1 MRFFT
6 TFLMA
11 LRALRRNTMRSILT
25 ALGIIIGVAAVIAMV
40 SIGNGAKAQVQA
52 AIASMGDNLV
62 LVTPGTQ
69 SQGGGVRSGGG
80 GATTLT
86 IEDSLAIIKSFQ
98 NGPEEKDNNVAAVS
112 PYVQGQN
119 QILANGL
126 NWRSPVYGVSP
137 DYPAIRSWR
146 VAEGVFFDE
155 AEVASAAKVV
165 VVGKT
170 VVETLFPDKDISS
183 VIGQSIRIVAQGG
196 GGGGGMAVAG
206 GGAGGQGGGSNGGT
220 PFRIIGVMATKGFSN
235 NQDQDDVLFIPYTS
249 HMKRVSRSL
258 FLRTIYVQA
267 KSEDVLNQVKT
278 DVNDLLSQ
286 RHNGLPDFQVQDQA
300 DITAART
307 ASTDAMTYLLGAIAG
322 VSLLVGGI
330 GIMNIMLVSV
340 TERTREIG
348 IRLALGAHGSD
359 VLTQFLIE
367 AIVLSLLGG
376 LIGVALGIGG
386 SVILGNYKGWPV
398 EPSTMAMV
406 IAVGFSAA
414 VGVFFGYYPARK
426 AAQLDPIEALRY
438 E

>member
-1 MRFFT
+1 MRFLT
-6 TFLMA
+6 TLRMA

-62 LVTPGTQ
+62 LVGPGNQ
-69 SQGGGVRSGGG
+69 GQGGGVRSGAG

-86 IEDSLAIIKSFQ
+86 VADADAVVSSFQ
-98 NGPEEKDNNVAAVS
+98 TSDSPEENNVIAVS
-112 PYVQGQN
+112 PYVTGRAQV
-119 QILANGL
+119 LANGL
-126 NWRSPVYGVSP
+126 NWGTNVYGVGP
-137 DYPAIRSWR
+137 DFPAIRSWR
-146 VAEGVFFDE
+146 VVEGVFFDE
-155 AEVASAAKVV
+155 PEVSSSAKVA

-170 VVETLFPDKDISS
+170 IIDNLFPDTEPSA
-183 VIGQSIRIVAQGG
+183 VIGQSIRIFSQGG
-196 GGGGGMAVAG
+196 GGNGPNSGGGG
-206 GGAGGQGGGSNGGT
+206 GTGGGT
-220 PFRIIGVMATKGFSN
+220 PFRIIGIMAEKGFTST
-235 NQDQDDVLFIPYTS
+235 QDQDDVIYIPYTS
-249 HMKRVSRSL
+249 HMKRISRRINISQ
-258 FLRTIYVQA
+258 IYVQA
-267 KSEDVLNQVKT
+267 KDEDSIIKVK
-278 DVNDLLSQ
+278 NDLTDLLTQ
-286 RHNGLPDFQVQDQA
+286 RHAGTVDFTVQDQA

-367 AIVLSLLGG
+367 AISLSSLGG
-376 LIGVALGIGG
+376 LVGVALGIGG
-386 SVILGNYKGWPV
+386 SIALGNYKGWPV
-398 EPSTMAMV
+398 EPSTTAMV

>member
-1 MRFFT
+1 
-6 TFLMA
+6 MA
-11 LRALRRNTMRSILT
+11 LRALSRNTMRSILT

-52 AIASMGDNLV
+52 AIASLGDNLV
-62 LVTPGTQ
+62 LVGPGNQ
-69 SQGGGVRSGGG
+69 GQGGGVRSGFG

-86 IEDSLAIIKSFQ
+86 TADSDAIISGFQ
-98 NGPEEKDNNVAAVS
+98 RAASEKENSVVAVS
-112 PYVQGQN
+112 PYVVARG

-126 NWRSPVYGVSP
+126 NWGTSIFGVSP
-137 DYPAIRSWR
+137 DFPIIRSWR
-146 VAEGVFFDE
+146 VEAGVFFEDPE
-155 AEVASAAKVV
+155 IAASAKVAV
-165 VVGKT
+165 IGKT
-170 VVETLFPDKDISS
+170 IVDNLFPDMDPAS
-183 VIGQSIRIVAQGG
+183 VIGQSIRIFGQGG
-196 GGGGGMAVAG
+196 GGGNG
-206 GGAGGQGGGSNGGT
+206 GGT
-220 PFRIIGVMATKGFSN
+220 PFRIIGVMSSKGFNS
-235 NQDQDDVLFIPYTS
+235 NQDQDDVVFIPYTS
-249 HMKRVSRSL
+249 HMKRISRRT
-258 FLRTIYVQA
+258 FLSQIFVQA
-267 KSEDVLNQVKT
+267 KDEDSVVKVKA
-278 DVNDLLSQ
+278 DVNDLLTQ
-286 RHNGLPDFQVQDQA
+286 RHNGTIDFTVQDQA

-367 AIVLSLLGG
+367 AIALSSLGG
-376 LIGVALGIGG
+376 LVGVALGIGG
-386 SVILGNYKGWPV
+386 SIMLGNYKGWPV
-398 EPSTMAMV
+398 EPSTSAMV

>member
-1 MRFFT
+1 MRFFIT
-6 TFLMA
+6 LRMA
-11 LRALRRNTMRSILT
+11 LRALSRNTMRSILT

-62 LVTPGTQ
+62 LIGPGNQ
-69 SQGGGVRSGGG
+69 SQGGGVRGGAG
-80 GATTLT
+80 AATTLT
-86 IEDSLAIIKSFQ
+86 PADADAIVSNFQTSATPEDNSVI
-98 NGPEEKDNNVAAVS
+98 AVS
-112 PYVQGQN
+112 SYATGRGQV
-119 QILANGL
+119 LANGL
-126 NWRSPVYGVSP
+126 NWATSIYGVGP
-137 DYPAIRSWR
+137 DFPAIRSWR

-155 AEVASAAKVV
+155 PEVTASAKVA

-170 VVETLFPDKDISS
+170 IIDNLFPDADPAS
-183 VIGQSIRIVAQGG
+183 VIGQSIRIYGQGNGNGG
-196 GGGGGMAVAG
+196 GGGGGG
-206 GGAGGQGGGSNGGT
+206 TGGGT
-220 PFRIIGVMATKGFSN
+220 PFRIIGVMSSKGFTST
-235 NQDQDDVLFIPYTS
+235 QDQDDVIYIPFTS
-249 HMKRVSRSL
+249 HMKRISRKTNISQ
-258 FLRTIYVQA
+258 IYVQA
-267 KSEDVLNQVKT
+267 KDEDSIVKVKN
-278 DVNDLLSQ
+278 DVNDLLTQ
-286 RHNGLPDFQVQDQA
+286 RHNGTVDFTVQDQA

-367 AIVLSLLGG
+367 AIALSSLGG
-376 LIGVALGIGG
+376 LVGVALGIGG
-386 SVILGNYKGWPV
+386 SIALGNYKGWPV
-398 EPSTMAMV
+398 EPSTAAMV

>member
-1 MRFFT
+1 MRFFIT
-6 TFLMA
+6 LRMA

-52 AIASMGDNLV
+52 AIASLGDNLV
-62 LVTPGTQ
+62 LIFPGNQ
-69 SQGGGVRSGGG
+69 GQGGGVRSGFG

-86 IEDSLAIIKSFQ
+86 PADSDAIVASFQ
-98 NGPEEKDNNVAAVS
+98 RSVASGDNSVIGVS
-112 PYVQGQN
+112 PYVFSRGQV
-119 QILANGL
+119 LANGL
-126 NWRSPVYGVSP
+126 NWATQIFGVGP
-137 DYPAIRSWR
+137 DLPTIRSWR
-146 VAEGVFFDE
+146 VAEGVFFED
-155 AEVASAAKVV
+155 AEVAASAKVA

-170 VVETLFPDKDISS
+170 VIDNLFPDMDAAS
-183 VIGQSIRIVAQGG
+183 VVGQSIRVFGQNGG
-196 GGGGGMAVAG
+196 
-206 GGAGGQGGGSNGGT
+206 GGT
-220 PFRIIGVMATKGFSN
+220 PFKIIGVMASKGFIGN
-235 NQDQDDVLFIPYTS
+235 NDQDDVIFIPHTS
-249 HMKRVSRSL
+249 HMKRISRRT
-258 FLRTIYVQA
+258 FLSQIYVQA
-267 KSEDVLNQVKT
+267 KDEQSVVKAKN
-278 DVNDLLSQ
+278 DINDLLTQ
-286 RHNGLPDFQVQDQA
+286 RHNGTADFTVQDQA

-348 IRLALGAHGSD
+348 IRLALGAHGRD

-367 AIVLSLLGG
+367 AIALSSLGG

-386 SVILGNYKGWPV
+386 SIMLGNYKGWPV
-398 EPSTMAMV
+398 EPSTTAMV

>member
-1 MRFFT
+1 MRFFIT
-6 TFLMA
+6 LKMA
-11 LRALRRNTMRSILT
+11 LRALRRNTMRSVLT
-25 ALGIIIGVAAVIAMV
+25 GLGIIIGVAAVIAMV

-52 AIASMGDNLV
+52 AIASLGDNLV
-62 LVTPGTQ
+62 LVGPGNQ
-69 SQGGGVRSGGG
+69 GQGGGVRSGFG

-86 IEDSLAIIKSFQ
+86 PADSEAIVASFQ
-98 NGPEEKDNNVAAVS
+98 SSKTNADNSVIAVS
-112 PYVQGQN
+112 PYVVARG

-126 NWRSPVYGVSP
+126 NWNTQIYGVAP
-137 DYPAIRSWR
+137 DFPIIRSWR
-146 VAEGVFFDE
+146 VASGVFFEDP
-155 AEVASAAKVV
+155 EVAASAKVA

-170 VVETLFPDKDISS
+170 IIENLFPDMDANS
-183 VIGQSIRIVAQGG
+183 VIGQSIRIFGQGG
-196 GGGGGMAVAG
+196 GGGGG
-206 GGAGGQGGGSNGGT
+206 GGSGGT
-220 PFRIIGVMATKGFSN
+220 PFRIIGVMASKGFTSS
-235 NQDQDDVLFIPYTS
+235 QDQDDVIFIPYTS
-249 HMKRVSRSL
+249 HMKRISRRTYLS
-258 FLRTIYVQA
+258 TIYVQA
-267 KSEDVLNQVKT
+267 KNEDTVAKVKT
-278 DVNDLLSQ
+278 DVNDLLTQ
-286 RHNGLPDFQVQDQA
+286 RHNGTIDFTVQDQA

-348 IRLALGAHGSD
+348 IRMALGAHGSD

-367 AIVLSLLGG
+367 AIALSSLGG
-376 LIGVALGIGG
+376 LVGVALGIGG
-386 SVILGNYKGWPV
+386 SILLGDYKGWPV
-398 EPSTMAMV
+398 EPSTSAMV

>member
-1 MRFFT
+1 MRFFIT
-6 TFLMA
+6 LRMA

-52 AIASMGDNLV
+52 AIASLGDNLV
-62 LVTPGTQ
+62 LVGPGNQ
-69 SQGGGVRSGGG
+69 GQGGGVRSGFG

-86 IEDSLAIIKSFQ
+86 TADADAISASFQ
-98 NGPEEKDNNVAAVS
+98 HAASDSDNSVVALS
-112 PYVQGQN
+112 PYVVGRA

-126 NWRSPVYGVSP
+126 NWGTQVYGVAP
-137 DYPAIRSWR
+137 DFPVIRSWR
-146 VAEGVFFDE
+146 VAEGVFFEDP
-155 AEVASAAKVV
+155 EVTAAAKVA

-170 VVETLFPDKDISS
+170 IIDNLFPDMDAAS
-183 VIGQSIRIVAQGG
+183 VIGQSIRILGQGG
-196 GGGGGMAVAG
+196 GGGGGG
-206 GGAGGQGGGSNGGT
+206 GNAGGT
-220 PFRIIGVMATKGFSN
+220 PFRIIGVMSSKGFN
-235 NQDQDDVLFIPYTS
+235 ANQDQDDVVFIPYTS
-249 HMKRVSRSL
+249 HMKRISRRT
-258 FLRTIYVQA
+258 FLSQIFVQA
-267 KSEDVLNQVKT
+267 RDEDSVAKVKA
-278 DVNDLLSQ
+278 DVTDLLTQ
-286 RHNGLPDFQVQDQA
+286 RHNGTVDFTVQDQA

-348 IRLALGAHGSD
+348 IRLALGAHGKD

-367 AIVLSLLGG
+367 AIALSSLGG
-376 LIGVALGIGG
+376 LVGVALGIGG
-386 SVILGNYKGWPV
+386 SVMLGNYKGWPV
-398 EPSTMAMV
+398 EPSTTAMV

-426 AAQLDPIEALRY
+426 AAQLDPIDALRY

>member
-1 MRFFT
+1 MRFFIT
-6 TFLMA
+6 LKMA

-25 ALGIIIGVAAVIAMV
+25 GLGIIIGVAAVIAMV

-52 AIASMGDNLV
+52 AIASLGDNLV
-62 LVTPGTQ
+62 LVGPGNQ
-69 SQGGGVRSGGG
+69 GQGGGVRSGGG

-86 IEDSLAIIKSFQ
+86 PADSEAIISSFQ
-98 NGPEEKDNNVAAVS
+98 NSKTGADNSVIAVS
-112 PYVQGQN
+112 PYVVARG

-126 NWRSPVYGVSP
+126 NWNTQIYGVAP
-137 DYPAIRSWR
+137 DFPIIRSWR
-146 VAEGVFFDE
+146 VAAGVFFEDP
-155 AEVASAAKVV
+155 EVAASAKVA

-170 VVETLFPDKDISS
+170 ILDNLFPDMDPAS
-183 VIGQSIRIVAQGG
+183 VIGQSIRIFGQGG
-196 GGGGGMAVAG
+196 GGGG
-206 GGAGGQGGGSNGGT
+206 SGGT
-220 PFRIIGVMATKGFSN
+220 PFRIIGVMANKGFNAS
-235 NQDQDDVLFIPYTS
+235 QDQDDVIFIPYTS
-249 HMKRVSRSL
+249 HMKRISRRT
-258 FLRTIYVQA
+258 FLSTIYVQA
-267 KSEDVLNQVKT
+267 KDEDSVVKVKT
-278 DVNDLLSQ
+278 DVNDLLTQ
-286 RHNGLPDFQVQDQA
+286 RHNGTIDFTVQDQA

-348 IRLALGAHGSD
+348 IRMALGAHGSD

-367 AIVLSLLGG
+367 AIALSSLGG
-376 LIGVALGIGG
+376 LVGVALGIGG
-386 SVILGNYKGWPV
+386 SIMLGNYKGWPV
-398 EPSTMAMV
+398 EPSTSAMV

-426 AAQLDPIEALRY
+426 AAQLDPIDALRY